1 MGGKP
6 GQKLNNRAILDAIC
20 LDAERKASQSLS
32 SDIDTPAFNLKAVV
46 RETGLKP
53 DTLRAWERRYG
64 LPRPQR
70 TGGGHRLYSQREI
83 DELKWLVA
91 RQHEGLSI
99 SRAVELWRRLDAAGE
114 DPLRMPAYSRLSSP
128 PPAMTIDGS
137 QMVNLGQAWVAA
149 VLAFDEASAER
160 TLAQAFAIYP
170 TEDVCSQVLQAGL
183 ARIGNGWYQGSITI
197 HQEHF
202 ASSLATR
209 KLEALSAAAP
219 PPNRPDRLLVG
230 CPPEEWHTFAPLL
243 VRLLLQRRG
252 WPVTYLGA
260 NVPID
265 RVRETVQQTRPALS
279 IFVAQRLQTAAT
291 LRGLALCLGEAGLPV
306 AYGGR
311 VFDQIP
317 ALRDRMPGVF
327 LGENLG
333 QVPSAVEGILTDRP
347 SEAPLRPVDRA
358 YPPALA
364 QFQERRGRIE
374 STLFGRRGE
383 LGMKASTVTE
393 FNDHLGGAIV
403 AGLTLGDLDLITAE
417 ITWVQGLMANR
428 RLPAQLLGR
437 YLTAYQSAAADSLDA
452 RGAPI
457 VAWLE
462 RAGAS

>member
-1 MGGKP
+1 M
-6 GQKLNNRAILDAIC
+6 
-20 LDAERKASQSLS
+20 S

-64 LPRPQR
+64 LPSPQR

-83 DELKWLVA
+83 DVLKWLVA

-99 SRAVELWRRLDAAGE
+99 SRAAELWRRLDAGGE
-114 DPLRMPAYSRLSSP
+114 DPLRMSAYRRLAGP
-128 PPAMTIDGS
+128 PSANVIDGA
-137 QMVNLGQAWVAA
+137 QIVELGQAWLAA

-160 TLAQAFAIYP
+160 ILAQAFAIYP

-183 ARIGNGWYQGSITI
+183 ARIGDGWYQGSVTSQ
-197 HQEHF
+197 QEHF

-219 PPNRPDRLLVG
+219 LPTRPDRLLVG

-243 VRLLLQRRG
+243 VRMLLQRRG

-260 NVPID
+260 SVPID
-265 RVRETVQQTRPALS
+265 RVREAVQQTRPALA

-291 LRGLALCLGEAGLPV
+291 LRGLSLSLGEAGLPV
-306 AYGGR
+306 AFGGR

-317 ALRDRMPGVF
+317 ALRDCMPGVF

-333 QVPSAVEGILTDRP
+333 QVPLVVERILTDRP
-347 SEAPLRPVDRA
+347 PEAPLLPVDRA

-364 QFQERRGRIE
+364 HFQERRGRIE
-374 STLFGRRGE
+374 STVWGRCGE
-383 LGMKASTVTE
+383 LGMQPSAVAAI
-393 FNDHLGGAIV
+393 NDHLGGAIV
-403 AGLTLGDLDLITAE
+403 AGLELGDLDLITAE
-417 ITWVQGLMANR
+417 ITWVEGLMAHR

-462 RAGAS
+462 RAGAV